1 MGKTARDRDARVKQD
16 HNNNK
21 DEKANVVCT
30 IDGALCH

>member
-1 MGKTARDRDARVKQD
+1 MGKTAKDRDARVKQD
-16 HNNNK
+16 HNK